1 MPADTGPQR
10 QPPTLNSL
18 PRPVFSRHEA
28 LAAGAWTAEHSHP
41 WGQLSYAS
49 QGVLGVRTP
58 AGDHMAPP
66 RFAVWTP
73 PGVRH
78 QLFNRRRAQMHSL
91 YIAPEAS
98 ILPAECCVLQVSP
111 LARELILRF
120 ASLPVEYDQAGAP
133 GRLVAVLL
141 DELAGLP
148 RAAFGLPLPHDR
160 RLLQICAA
168 LEAQP
173 DDARTLADWAGVVG
187 ASERTLAR
195 RFVQETGLGFG
206 QWRQRMR
213 LLLSLDALQAG
224 GSVTQVALA
233 HGYDSPSAFIA
244 AFRSAFFCTPG
255 ALLRQQDPDAS
266 ARVAH
271 KNLPL
276 A

>member
-1 MPADTGPQR
+1 
-10 QPPTLNSL
+10 
-18 PRPVFSRHEA
+18 
-28 LAAGAWTAEHSHP
+28 
-41 WGQLSYAS
+41 
-49 QGVLGVRTP
+49 
-58 AGDHMAPP
+58 
-66 RFAVWTP
+66 
-73 PGVRH
+73 
-78 QLFNRRRAQMHSL
+78 
-91 YIAPEAS
+91 
-98 ILPAECCVLQVSP
+98 
-111 LARELILRF
+111 
-120 ASLPVEYDQAGAP
+120 
-133 GRLVAVLL
+133 
-141 DELAGLP
+141 
-148 RAAFGLPLPHDR
+148 
-160 RLLQICAA
+160 
-168 LEAQP
+168 
-173 DDARTLADWAGVVG
+173 VVG

-224 GSVTQVALA
+224 DSVTQVALA